1 MLALKYMAI
10 ASFSRGS
17 GSTPKLVALLA
28 NQEVQDEGGAQV
40 GCSHQCPVCQ
50 TMLLANHKEQP

>member
-1 MLALKYMAI
+1 MGYLLQMLALRYMAI

-40 GCSHQCPVCQ
+40 GVFLSCVKH
-50 TMLLANHKEQP
+50 AE